1 MDILEDSDVLKEL
14 ASPWLPSVMVLTMML
29 QVAPWLLLLL
39 ISFDL
44 VLSCLIVI
52 VIWSVVS

>member
-44 VLSCLIVI
+44 LLSCLIVI